1 MALGDDEVVHDL
13 NPDEKNGR
21 KFSSAVENL
30 KSSLDISIGAHNKL
44 YIYRYHSFH
53 GFKVH
58 K

>member
-30 KSSLDISIGAHNKL
+30 KSSLDISIGAHN
-44 YIYRYHSFH
+44 
-53 GFKVH
+53 
-58 K
+58 